1 MRKIFL
7 FVLILC
13 AGVVSCNKD
22 QDGAPQN
29 LLIGQWEAVRQDTF
43 RGESWIF
50 GSTKEPNELEYE
62 FTDAGKLIEYQYDLL
77 ITTLPYSYDASTQ
90 KLSTGASA
98 TLSKVETLTATELVI
113 ITESS
118 SAGALT
124 SKFVYK
130 RK

>member
-50 GSTKEPNELEYE
+50 GSTYESNELVYE

-98 TLSKVETLTATELVI
+98 TLSRVETLTATELVI

>member
-1 MRKIFL
+1 MRKIFVA
-7 FVLILC
+7 VLILC

-50 GSTKEPNELEYE
+50 GSTYEPNELVYE

>member
-50 GSTKEPNELEYE
+50 GSTYEPNELVYE
-62 FTDAGKLIEYQYDLL
+62 FTDAGKLVEYQYDLL

>member
-50 GSTKEPNELEYE
+50 GSTYEPNELVYE

-113 ITESS
+113 ITENS

>member
-43 RGESWIF
+43 RGESWIS
-50 GSTKEPNELEYE
+50 GSTYESNELVYE

-98 TLSKVETLTATELVI
+98 TLSRVETLTATELVI

>member
-50 GSTKEPNELEYE
+50 GSTYEPNELVYE

>member
-1 MRKIFL
+1 MRRIFL

-50 GSTKEPNELEYE
+50 GSTYESNELVYE
-62 FTDAGKLIEYQYDLL
+62 FTDAGKLIEYQYDL
-77 ITTLPYSYDASTQ
+77 IINILPYSYDASTQ

-98 TLSKVETLTATELVI
+98 TLSRVETLTATELVI

>member
-1 MRKIFL
+1 M
-7 FVLILC
+7 
-13 AGVVSCNKD
+13 
-22 QDGAPQN
+22 
-29 LLIGQWEAVRQDTF
+29 IGQWEAVRQDTF

-50 GSTKEPNELEYE
+50 GSTYEPNELVYE

>member
-1 MRKIFL
+1 MRKIFVA
-7 FVLILC
+7 VLILC

-50 GSTKEPNELEYE
+50 GSTYEPNELVYE

-98 TLSKVETLTATELVI
+98 TLSKVKTLTATELVI

>member
-1 MRKIFL
+1 MRRILL

-29 LLIGQWEAVRQDTF
+29 LLIGQWEAVRQDVF
-43 RGESWIF
+43 RGESWIL
-50 GSTKEPNELEYE
+50 GSTYESNELVYE
-62 FTDAGKLIEYQYDLL
+62 FTDAGKLIEYQYDLI

-118 SAGALT
+118 SAGVLT

>member
-50 GSTKEPNELEYE
+50 GSTYEPNELVYE
-62 FTDAGKLIEYQYDLL
+62 FTDAGKLIE
-77 ITTLPYSYDASTQ
+77 
-90 KLSTGASA
+90 
-98 TLSKVETLTATELVI
+98 SKTFYWCVCNF
-113 ITESS
+113 
-118 SAGALT
+118 
-124 SKFVYK
+124 K
-130 RK
+130 

>member
-29 LLIGQWEAVRQDTF
+29 LLIGQWEGVRQDTF

-50 GSTKEPNELEYE
+50 GSTYEPNELVYE

>member
-50 GSTKEPNELEYE
+50 GSTYEPNELVYE

-98 TLSKVETLTATELVI
+98 TLSKVETLTATELEI

>member
-1 MRKIFL
+1 MRRIFL

-50 GSTKEPNELEYE
+50 GSTYESNELVYE

-124 SKFVYK
+124 SKLVYK

>member
-1 MRKIFL
+1 MRKIFVA
-7 FVLILC
+7 VLILC

-50 GSTKEPNELEYE
+50 GSTYESNELVYE

-98 TLSKVETLTATELVI
+98 TLSRVETLTATELVI

>member
-29 LLIGQWEAVRQDTF
+29 LLIGQDTF

-50 GSTKEPNELEYE
+50 GSTYEPNELVYE

>member
-29 LLIGQWEAVRQDTF
+29 LLIGQWEAVRQDAF

-50 GSTKEPNELEYE
+50 GSTYESNELVCE
-62 FTDAGKLIEYQYDLL
+62 FTDAGKLIEYQYDL
-77 ITTLPYSYDASTQ
+77 IINILPYSYDASTQ
-90 KLSTGASA
+90 KLSTGAFA
-98 TLSKVETLTATELVI
+98 ILSKVETLTATELVI

>member
-50 GSTKEPNELEYE
+50 GSTYEPNELVYE
-62 FTDAGKLIEYQYDLL
+62 FTDEGKLIEYQYDLL

>member
-1 MRKIFL
+1 MRRIFL

-22 QDGAPQN
+22 QVGAPQN

-50 GSTKEPNELEYE
+50 GSTYESNELVCE
-62 FTDAGKLIEYQYDLL
+62 FTDAGKLIEYHYDLL

>member
-1 MRKIFL
+1 MRRIFL

-50 GSTKEPNELEYE
+50 GSTYESNELVYE

>member
-1 MRKIFL
+1 MRKIFVA
-7 FVLILC
+7 VLILC

-50 GSTKEPNELEYE
+50 GSTYESNELVYE

-98 TLSKVETLTATELVI
+98 TLSRVETLTATELVI

-118 SAGALT
+118 SAGVLT

>member
-50 GSTKEPNELEYE
+50 GSTYEPNELVYE

-98 TLSKVETLTATELVI
+98 TLSRVETLTATELVI

>member
-1 MRKIFL
+1 MRKIFVA
-7 FVLILC
+7 VLILC

-50 GSTKEPNELEYE
+50 GSTYESNELVYE

>member
-1 MRKIFL
+1 MRKIFVA
-7 FVLILC
+7 VLILC

-22 QDGAPQN
+22 QDGSPQN

-50 GSTKEPNELEYE
+50 GSTYEPNELVYE

>member
-1 MRKIFL
+1 MRRIFL

-50 GSTKEPNELEYE
+50 GSTYEPNELVYE

>member
-1 MRKIFL
+1 MRRIFL

-50 GSTKEPNELEYE
+50 GSTYESNELVCE
-62 FTDAGKLIEYQYDLL
+62 FTDAGKLIEYHYDLL

>member
-1 MRKIFL
+1 MRKIFVA
-7 FVLILC
+7 VLILC

-50 GSTKEPNELEYE
+50 GSTYESNELVCE
-62 FTDAGKLIEYQYDLL
+62 FTDAGKLIEYQYDL
-77 ITTLPYSYDASTQ
+77 IINILPYSYDASTQ

>member
-50 GSTKEPNELEYE
+50 GSTYEPNELVYE
-62 FTDAGKLIEYQYDLL
+62 FTDAGKLIEYQYDL
-77 ITTLPYSYDASTQ
+77 IINILPYSYDASTQ

>member
-50 GSTKEPNELEYE
+50 GSTYEPNELVYE

-124 SKFVYK
+124 SKFVYT

>member
-50 GSTKEPNELEYE
+50 GSTYEPNELVYE
-62 FTDAGKLIEYQYDLL
+62 FTDAGKLIEYQYDL
-77 ITTLPYSYDASTQ
+77 IINILPYSYDASTQ

-113 ITESS
+113 ITENS